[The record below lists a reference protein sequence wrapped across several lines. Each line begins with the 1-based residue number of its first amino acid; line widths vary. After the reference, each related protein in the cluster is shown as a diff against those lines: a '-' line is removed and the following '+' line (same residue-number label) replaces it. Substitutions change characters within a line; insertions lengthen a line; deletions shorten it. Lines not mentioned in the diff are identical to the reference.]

1 MPKATE
7 QTRRLAVARM
17 GTGAGSGEAADE
29 RKPPLAWD
37 SLADAWRA
45 LRFPVLVALLLI
57 TVQILPGPQ
66 AFDDAYIT
74 YRYARNLANGDG
86 FVYNRGERVLG
97 TTTPLYTILLALTSR
112 ATSSDNL
119 PWLSIAINAV
129 FDLGT
134 ALLLV
139 RVLPSFGMPVR
150 VARLVSIAYVLS
162 PLRIQVA
169 LGGMETSMAVF
180 WLLAA
185 SHQYAVKKGSL
196 SAAACS
202 GIACLT
208 RPDLAILPALFAVH
222 AIARSRRIPWKPTA
236 AFAAVTAPWLVF
248 SWFYFGSPLPQSIIA
263 KSSAYLLH
271 PYQASTDLLAYVGT
285 RSRSSLRSW
294 PVPAIGISAI
304 VMLWLYVVGSW
315 RAARENPGA
324 LPLSLFS
331 PLYVL
336 ALSLANPLLFIWYYP
351 PLLLLL
357 EGFVDL
363 GIFRLVEAAKR
374 RFQAPAMGL
383 AIAGLLILEWAGT
396 GGPQGWVASLSG
408 REDEYE
414 TAAAALQSVLEPGR
428 SIGLPEIGVF
438 GYAFGGHR
446 VVDTAGL
453 VTPEAVPYLLTGPAP
468 GQTFTYAISDEV
480 IAELRPDYLITL
492 EIFIRPTLMQ
502 SESFHASYR
511 LIREF
516 ETNALGS
523 DGLLVFE
530 QSHSD

>member
-1 MPKATE
+1 MVFSSFEDGKS
-7 QTRRLAVARM
+7 
-17 GTGAGSGEAADE
+17 AGSGDAASE
-29 RKPPLAWD
+29 RKPVIAWD
-37 SLADAWRA
+37 SIAEAWRA
-45 LRFPVLVALLLI
+45 LLFPLFIALLLI
-57 TVQILPGPQ
+57 ILQVLPGPR

-74 YRYARNLANGDG
+74 YRYARNLAHGDG

-112 ATSSDNL
+112 ATSSDNF
-119 PWLSIAINAV
+119 PRLSIGINAI

-139 RVLPSFGMPVR
+139 RVLTSFGMPVR
-150 VARLVSIAYVLS
+150 IARLVSIAYVLS
-162 PLRIQVA
+162 PLRIWVA

-180 WLLAA
+180 WLLAGCYR
-185 SHQYAVKKGSL
+185 YAVKKDNL
-196 SAAACS
+196 STAACS

-208 RPDLAILPALFAVH
+208 RPDLAILPVLLAAH
-222 AIARSRRIPWKPTA
+222 AIARSRRIPWKPAA

-263 KSSAYLLH
+263 KSSAYFLH
-271 PYQASTDLLAYVGT
+271 PYQASVYLLAYVGT
-285 RSRSSLRSW
+285 RSWSSLRSW

-315 RAARENPGA
+315 RAARENPRA
-324 LPLSLFS
+324 LPLALFS

-357 EGFVDL
+357 EGFVSL
-363 GIFRLVEAAKR
+363 GIFRFVEAAKR
-374 RFQAPAMGL
+374 RFQASAMGL
-383 AIAGLLILEWAGT
+383 AIAGLLVLEWAGT
-396 GGPQGWVASLSG
+396 GGPQGWIATLPG
-408 REDEYE
+408 REAVYA
-414 TAAAALQSVLEPGR
+414 TAAGALQSVLEPGR

-446 VVDTAGL
+446 VVDTVGL
-453 VTPEAVPYLLTGPAP
+453 VTPEAVPYLLRWPAP
-468 GQTFTYAISDEV
+468 GQTFTYAISNEV
-480 IAELRPDYLITL
+480 IAELSPDYIITL
-492 EIFIRPTLMQ
+492 EIFVRPTLMQ
-502 SESFHASYR
+502 SESFRASYR

-516 ETNALGS
+516 ETDALGS
-523 DGLLVFE
+523 HGLLVFE
-530 QSHSD
+530 RSRSD